1 MKFPMKLSAITL
13 LVGASLL
20 LQGCPSKDNKTNKT
34 FSIEVTNLTNAQPF
48 APAGAVLHNEGYHPY
63 VLGNQASTAIEH
75 LAEGGDNSALLA
87 AADADGNV
95 TATASGSGIIAPG
108 MSEVIQIKGLSDEF
122 KLSLVSMLV
131 NTNDGFIG
139 SDAVDLDSL
148 ARNDSMTFLV
158 GVYDAGTEANDEA
171 GASLPGQGG
180 EGFNATRDDRD
191 FVAVHPGI
199 VSISD
204 GLTTSALDP
213 SHRFDNPAAR
223 IVVTRIK

>member
-1 MKFPMKLSAITL
+1 MKFPMKLSVITL
-13 LVGASLL
+13 LAGTSLL
-20 LQGCPSKDNKTNKT
+20 LQGCPDNNNKINKT

-48 APAGAVLHNEGYHPY
+48 SPAGAVLHKAGYHAY
-63 VLGNQASTAIEH
+63 ILGNQASTALEE
-75 LAEGGDNSALLA
+75 LAEGGDNSALLT
-87 AADADGNV
+87 AADADINV

-108 MSEVIQIKGLSDEF
+108 MSEVFQIKGLSDEF

-139 SDAVDLDSL
+139 SDAVDISTL
-148 ARNDSMTFLV
+148 AKDGSMTLLV
-158 GVYDAGTEANDEA
+158 DVYDAGTEANDEA

-199 VSISD
+199 VSTSD
-204 GLTTSALDP
+204 GLTTSALDS